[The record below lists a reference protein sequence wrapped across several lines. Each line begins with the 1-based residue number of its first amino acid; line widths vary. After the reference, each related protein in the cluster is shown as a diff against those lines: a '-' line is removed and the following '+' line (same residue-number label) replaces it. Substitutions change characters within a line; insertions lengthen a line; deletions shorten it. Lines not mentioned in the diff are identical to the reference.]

1 MASGAQAIAVGC
13 FAVGCRSLQFRGLP
27 FHIAYGMSRQT
38 VKSALA
44 PLFGEPR
51 VSSALTSQLLA
62 GEVLAVLEQRGDW
75 LHVRGP
81 DAYEGWTHR
90 GYLVPTQGDE
100 AAWHV
105 SLGCVVRR
113 ASGVQALPLGARF
126 AAECEVVSGEWLP
139 IDALPEHFPAN
150 VEAVVN
156 TARRFFTGTSYCWA
170 GITPWGVDCS
180 GLVQRCYALHGVA
193 LPRDAWQQAEATQCA
208 SVDLHAPH
216 AAGDLLFFSDRED
229 RRITHVGLATGDG
242 GMVHSA
248 LRRGGVVE
256 ERPDYLAAE
265 YVGAGNRQL
274 R

>member
-1 MASGAQAIAVGC
+1 
-13 FAVGCRSLQFRGLP
+13 
-27 FHIAYGMSRQT
+27 MSHQT
-38 VKSALA
+38 VNSALA

-62 GEVLAVLEQRGDW
+62 GEVLAVLEERGSW
-75 LHVRGP
+75 LRVRGP
-81 DAYEGWTHR
+81 DAYEGWTHI
-90 GYLVPTQGDE
+90 GYLAPTRGDE
-100 AAWHV
+100 STWHV
-105 SLGCVVRR
+105 SLGCVVRA
-113 ASGVQALPLGARF
+113 ASGVKPLPLGARF
-126 AAECEVVSGEWLP
+126 APACEVLTGAWLP
-139 IDALPEHFPAN
+139 VGALAEQFPADGR
-150 VEAVVN
+150 AVVD
-156 TARRFFTGTSYCWA
+156 TARRYFAGTSYCWA

-256 ERPDYLAAE
+256 EGPEYLAAE
-265 YVGAGNRQL
+265 YVGAAKSQL